1 MKPDKDGFVTV
12 PDTPGIGY
20 ELNMELLKLPT
31 FYTKRLLTPYVVYA
45 DGEVVSD
52 YLCWVKLAT

>member
-20 ELNMELLKLPT
+20 ELNMELLNKYKL
-31 FYTKRLLTPYVVYA
+31 
-45 DGEVVSD
+45 G
-52 YLCWVKLAT
+52 